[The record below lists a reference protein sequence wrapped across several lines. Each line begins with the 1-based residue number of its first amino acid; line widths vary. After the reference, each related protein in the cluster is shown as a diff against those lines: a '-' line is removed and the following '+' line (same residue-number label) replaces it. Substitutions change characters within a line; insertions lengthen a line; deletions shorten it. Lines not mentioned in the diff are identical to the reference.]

1 MVDAMSALGWGN
13 KDPRNFLLN
22 GQWVDP
28 RTVDSPAL
36 GGVTY
41 AGPADA
47 NGYIAGQA
55 PTGATPSYMGGG
67 PSASLASWGGNTAP
81 AAAPAPAAASPGGTS
96 SGGGWDSMADAIT
109 RRVNSNLTG
118 TVMPRIRSAAI
129 AAGDFGGSRQGV
141 LESNAIR
148 DSTQALTDS
157 LAGAWMQ
164 NKSLDNSYSL
174 GQWQLQLG
182 NRNADI
188 NQAQVGANLWNTGNQ
203 GIGNIGNGM
212 NTIGGYEQSQAWNP
226 LNNMANLLRN
236 FTGYGTTEVSNSS
249 QGGGLSG
256 ALGGLIG
263 GANLAKQWGWI

>member
-1 MVDAMSALGWGN
+1 MALNPASVGDGRMTD
-13 KDPRNFLLN
+13 DPRTFLWN

-28 RTVDSPAL
+28 RTVNSAGM

-47 NGYIAGQA
+47 NGYIAGQGPAGASPMNMYGA
-55 PTGATPSYMGGG
+55 P
-67 PSASLASWGGNTAP
+67 ASTAPWGGNTAP
-81 AAAPAPAAASPGGTS
+81 AGVPAAPNAGMDAMMAS
-96 SGGGWDSMADAIT
+96 IT
-109 RRVNSNLTG
+109 GRVNDNLMKN
-118 TVMPRIRSAAI
+118 VMPRIRSSAI

-141 LESNAIR
+141 LESNAVR

-157 LAGAWMQ
+157 LAGTYLQ
-164 NKSLDNSYSL
+164 NKSLDNSYGL
-174 GQWQLQLG
+174 GIGQLQLG

-188 NQAQVGANLWNTGNQ
+188 NQTQVGANLWNTGNQ

-226 LNNMANLLRN
+226 LNNMANLMRN

-249 QGGGLSG
+249 QGGGLAG
-256 ALGGLIG
+256 TLGGLLG
-263 GANLAKQWGWI
+263 GASLAKQWGWV